1 MTTAPMPAS
10 APVAPPQAQISLFGR
25 IIGVLFSPKPTFED
39 IVRKPDWIL
48 PLALLAIFGLL
59 GAVAINQ
66 RVNWRE
72 YMSQQIEKSPA
83 AAQLSAEQ
91 KDQRIE
97 AGAKFAPYSTYVIGP
112 IAPIAGI
119 LIVTLVMWGAYN
131 LLAGA
136 NLNFKTSLAIV
147 SHAFVPSIVGY
158 LLFLLVAFL
167 KPYGTLDLDNPVATN
182 LATFFPEDAPKWLS
196 AAGKNIDIIILWV
209 TLLIA
214 IGFAAAN
221 PKKLRGA
228 KSLTIAF
235 GLLVVWIILRACL
248 AFVFS

>member
-1 MTTAPMPAS
+1 MTTAPIPTSTA
-10 APVAPPQAQISLFGR
+10 VAPAQAQISPLGR
-25 IIGVLFSPKPTFED
+25 IVGVLFSPKPTFED
-39 IVRKPDWIL
+39 IVLKPAWIL
-48 PLALLAIFGLL
+48 PLALIAIFGLL

-72 YMSQQIEKSPA
+72 YVSQQIEKSPA
-83 AAQLSAEQ
+83 AAQLSSEQ
-91 KDQRIE
+91 KEQRIE
-97 AGAKFAPYSTYVIGP
+97 AGAKVAPYSTYFIGP
-112 IAPIAGI
+112 IGPIVGI
-119 LIVTLVMWGAYN
+119 LLVTLVMWGAYN

-147 SHAFVPSIVGY
+147 SHAFIPSVVGY

-182 LATFFPEDAPKWLS
+182 LAMFFPEDAPKWLT

-221 PKKLRGA
+221 PKKLKGG
-228 KSLTIAF
+228 KPFTIAF
-235 GLLVVWIILRACL
+235 GLLVVWIILRAGL

>member
-1 MTTAPMPAS
+1 MPAS
-10 APVAPPQAQISLFGR
+10 APVVPPQAQISPLGR

-39 IVRKPDWIL
+39 IVRKPGWIL

-59 GAVAINQ
+59 GAVVINQ

-72 YMSQQIEKSPA
+72 YMSQQIEKSPS

-91 KDQRIE
+91 KEQRID
-97 AGAKFAPYSTYVIGP
+97 AGAKFAPYSTYFIGP
-112 IAPIAGI
+112 VAPIFGI

-131 LLAGA
+131 LLAGT
-136 NLNFKTSLAIV
+136 NLNFRTSLSIV
-147 SHAFVPSIVGY
+147 SHAFIPSVVGY

-182 LATFFPEDAPKWLS
+182 LAAFFPEGAPKWLA
-196 AAGKNIDIIILWV
+196 AAGKNIDIIVLWV

-221 PKKLRGA
+221 PKKLKGA
-228 KSLTIAF
+228 KPFTIAF
-235 GLLVVWIILRACL
+235 GLLAVWIILRVGL

>member
-1 MTTAPMPAS
+1 MTTAPVPAS
-10 APVAPPQAQISLFGR
+10 APVVPPQPQISALGR
-25 IIGVLFSPKPTFED
+25 VIGVLFSPKPTFED
-39 IVRKPDWIL
+39 IVRKPGWIF

-72 YMSQQIEKSPA
+72 YVTQQIEKSPA
-83 AAQLSAEQ
+83 SAQLSAEQ
-91 KDQRIE
+91 KEQRVE
-97 AGAKFAPYSTYVIGP
+97 AGAKIAPYSTYFIGP
-112 IAPIAGI
+112 IGPLVGI

-136 NLNFKTSLAIV
+136 NLNFKTSFSIV
-147 SHAFVPSIVGY
+147 SYAFIPSVVGY

-182 LATFFPEDAPKWLS
+182 LAAFLPENAPKWLT

-221 PKKLRGA
+221 PKKLKGA
-228 KSLTIAF
+228 KPFTIAF
-235 GLLVVWIILRACL
+235 GLLVVWIILRVGL

>member
-10 APVAPPQAQISLFGR
+10 APIGPPQAQISPLGR

-39 IVRKPDWIL
+39 IVRAPGWIF

-72 YMSQQIEKSPA
+72 YMSQQIDKSPA

-91 KDQRIE
+91 KEQRID
-97 AGAKFAPYSTYVIGP
+97 AGAK
-112 IAPIAGI
+112 IAPISTYLIGPFGPIVGI
-119 LIVTLVMWGAYN
+119 LIVTLAMWGAYN

-136 NLNFKTSLAIV
+136 NLNFKTSFSIV
-147 SHAFVPSIVGY
+147 SHAFIPSVVGY

-182 LATFFPEDAPKWLS
+182 LAVFFPEDAPKWLT

-221 PKKLRGA
+221 PKKLKGA
-228 KSLTIAF
+228 TSFKIAF
-235 GLLVVWIILRACL
+235 GLLVVWIILRAGL